1 MLKLLVSDKHCS
13 TNYSLNPCNNYQ
25 LICGKFLSE
34 PWLTMETASNSSKD
48 IPSRMMV
55 TKSLA
60 PGALLQPELHS
71 ALSTHLAW
79 EHTPT
84 TWSGHREPRAQWPPD
99 PPPAVSHPPMLAALE
114 WWAGMAFTLTAS
126 AHMAPPTAATILSS
140 ITLRPGDFPGA
151 AVGSVIW
158 WLIVSL
164 SHAFCHLV

>member
-71 ALSTHLAW
+71 ALSTHLPGNTHLPHGLDT
-79 EHTPT
+79 ESLGHSGLLIHLLLCHTHQCWLP
-84 TWSGHREPRAQWPPD
+84 WSGGQVWHLPSLPLPTWHLPRLPPSSLA
-99 PPPAVSHPPMLAALE
+99 PLSGLMTSSGLLWAVLF
-114 WWAGMAFTLTAS
+114 G
-126 AHMAPPTAATILSS
+126 
-140 ITLRPGDFPGA
+140 G
-151 AVGSVIW
+151 
-158 WLIVSL
+158 
-164 SHAFCHLV
+164 